1 MPGNQDDRFYLYI
14 RVSSELWYFFGYQGG
29 ALNVVSGSTRF
40 NDMLLA
46 MKPKDLQIKMPDGQ
60 TYEIVPAN
68 PSLADAFVNRVKAG
82 RTKQ

>member
-1 MPGNQDDRFYLYI
+1 MPGNEDDRFYIYI
-14 RVSSELWYFFGYQGG
+14 KPSADLWYFFGYQSG

-40 NDMLLA
+40 NDALVGL
-46 MKPKDLQIKMPDGQ
+46 KSKETQIKMPDGE

-82 RTKQ
+82 RKKE

>member
-1 MPGNQDDRFYLYI
+1 
-14 RVSSELWYFFGYQGG
+14 
-29 ALNVVSGSTRF
+29 
-40 NDMLLA
+40 MLIA
-46 MKPKDLQIKMPDGQ
+46 MKPKDLQVKMPDGQ